1 MNWRCSFLRGVA
13 KRSIPLQVLR
23 ALPLTEYDFRPEPP
37 GRRSS
42 PVPRDGRSGVMWHSV
57 RMAAEP
63 QDARSSSPF
72 QEFFRTEAAGGALLV
87 ACACGALIVAN
98 SGSADSYH
106 GLLATTIAITGGG
119 HGLSLTVHQWINER
133 AIEVARESPGVT
145 TPGSSVEVRE
155 WQGPEAGLALLQA
168 LAPPAWLAGSYLWD
182 AV

>member
-72 QEFFRTEAAGGALLV
+72 QEVFRTEAAGGALLV
-87 ACACGALIVAN
+87 GCACGALRGA
-98 SGSADSYH
+98 SAGS
-106 GLLATTIAITGGG
+106 
-119 HGLSLTVHQWINER
+119 
-133 AIEVARESPGVT
+133 
-145 TPGSSVEVRE
+145 
-155 WQGPEAGLALLQA
+155 
-168 LAPPAWLAGSYLWD
+168 AGSYHVLVPKGL
-182 AV
+182 AISG